1 MFEEMEKM
9 ETDSMQAICELQSHC
24 SNATQFFAALYFDSV
39 SVWGKKKIKRT
50 RVVVLTLYLEKRNL
64 TLIMMTAGVTPH

>member
-24 SNATQFFAALYFDSV
+24 GNATQFFAELYFDSV
-39 SVWGKKKIKRT
+39 SGEENKSNA
-50 RVVVLTLYLEKRNL
+50 LELWN
-64 TLIMMTAGVTPH
+64 

>member
-24 SNATQFFAALYFDSV
+24 GNATQFFAELYFDSV
-39 SVWGKKKIKRT
+39 SVLGKKKDQT
-50 RVVVLTLYLEKRNL
+50 
-64 TLIMMTAGVTPH
+64 H